1 VNKRMMKRAHRQAV
15 LAAIARR
22 EWLLRVL
29 ALTAVGCGRRR
40 PGIAQSRLTVSYP
53 DNQVGQ
59 GAGLFT
65 DSSSQFLVFLPLV
78 GRNANGELEG
88 RLARS
93 WEHSQDYRTW
103 TVHLRTDRNR
113 QRSERHRMEP
123 SSPTLS

>member
-1 VNKRMMKRAHRQAV
+1 MKRAQRQAI

-40 PGIAQSRLTVSYP
+40 PAIAQSRLMVSYP

-78 GRNANGELEG
+78 SQNANGELEG

-93 WEHSQDYRTW
+93 WEHSTLQCW
-103 TVHLRTDRNR
+103 K
-113 QRSERHRMEP
+113 RS
-123 SSPTLS
+123 T